1 MTVRVEKTK
10 RTISKILE
18 SFYGLIQEKDY
29 EKISIRDIKNKAKIS
44 IGAIYHHFP
53 QGKPDILHEMIKRN
67 RNKILNTDLFTKI
80 SESNL
85 EISIKATMLKFIK
98 FHRENLQFHLAF
110 ERLLSLNKDIFF
122 DFKGGCHG

>member
-1 MTVRVEKTK
+1 MAVRTENKK
-10 RTISKILE
+10 RTISKIVKTLYE
-18 SFYGLIQEKDY
+18 LIQEKDY

-53 QGKPDILHEMIKRN
+53 QGKADILHEMIKRN

-85 EISIKATMLKFIK
+85 EISIKATMLNKPEIIRTNPVFFI
-98 FHRENLQFHLAF
+98 NF
-110 ERLLSLNKDIFF
+110 ESVFIFLLKRLSLIFP
-122 DFKGGCHG
+122 